1 MVKFGKVLGEGS
13 HRYEHLGT
21 AGDDPGE
28 NVSWEFFATDIS
40 HTNDDWM
47 EYYGDW
53 MEYDTDNMMVI

>member
-1 MVKFGKVLGEGS
+1 MSTL
-13 HRYEHLGT
+13 T

-40 HTNDDWM
+40 YTNDDWM

-53 MEYDTDNMMVI
+53 MEYDVDLISNKFWFNET